1 MTPAGGT
8 PSTADIGVGI
18 AARGGGGA
26 SGGGCGTAAGGTAAV
41 ANNNHRLAIGVTGF
55 YRSPFQVSS
64 SSITFFRSRLTGSV
78 SNQSPGFRPLLIFLG
93 LGNHDD
99 QCDQHQKC
107 QRQTHFNL

>member
-41 ANNNHRLAIGVTGF
+41 ANNNHRFAIGVTGF
-55 YRSPFQVSS
+55 YRSSF
-64 SSITFFRSRLTGSV
+64 
-78 SNQSPGFRPLLIFLG
+78 
-93 LGNHDD
+93 
-99 QCDQHQKC
+99 
-107 QRQTHFNL
+107 